1 MPNIKSQI
9 KRVQVTAVENA
20 RNSAKRTKVKNAV
33 KKFNAAI
40 DAQDV
45 ALAEKLLPETVAII
59 DAAKSDGIYHKNT
72 AARKVSTL
80 YKALNALKAQ
90 A

>member
-45 ALAEKLLPETVAII
+45 ALAEKLLPETVAVI

-80 YKALNALKAQ
+80 YKALNALKA
-90 A
+90 

>member
-45 ALAEKLLPETVAII
+45 ALAEKLLP
-59 DAAKSDGIYHKNT
+59 
-72 AARKVSTL
+72 
-80 YKALNALKAQ
+80 
-90 A
+90 